1 MLEAALVNPS
11 LVMLVVEPNPE
22 NATIERV
29 RRYKGSRQAR
39 LRTDGDGCCPQGD
52 PFKFATFDDFARS
65 IMPDVQWLDDF
76 LRLRR
81 FEKQIQASDRPS
93 AEDAGAGSAE

>member
-1 MLEAALVNPS
+1 MRLRVCQGKSCVPGAERAFVLTATGAAH
-11 LVMLVVEPNPE
+11 
-22 NATIERV
+22 NAT
-29 RRYKGSRQAR
+29 
-39 LRTDGDGCCPQGD
+39 

-81 FEKQIQASDRPS
+81 FEKQLQASDSPS
-93 AEDAGAGSAE
+93 AGDAGERAAE